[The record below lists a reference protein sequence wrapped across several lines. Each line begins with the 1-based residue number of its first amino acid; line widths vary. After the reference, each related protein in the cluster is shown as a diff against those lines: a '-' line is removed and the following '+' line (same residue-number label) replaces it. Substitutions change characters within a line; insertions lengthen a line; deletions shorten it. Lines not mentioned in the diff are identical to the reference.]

1 MALMKHLQLPRFSSD
16 KLFIKAMTHKSYA
29 NEQGEGGVDNERLEF
44 LGDAILTFICGEL
57 LYREFPQK
65 PEGELTQL
73 RSSLVDRTQLAAF
86 AIALQLNQHLRLGR
100 GVENSGG
107 RTNPRL
113 LSSAFEA
120 LVGAYFLDQ
129 GSNIDKVQAYV
140 EPLFHWALAERGAT
154 GSAIN
159 YKSRFQEWALA
170 EIGQVPEYFILEES
184 GPDHAKRFVA
194 EVRVQANSY
203 GQGKGR
209 KKQEAE
215 KQAARAAL
223 EFLGVL

>member
-1 MALMKHLQLPRFSSD
+1 MRQFNPPDFNSP

-29 NEQGEGGVDNERLEF
+29 NEHGELEGDNERLEF
-44 LGDAILTFICGEL
+44 LGDAILNFICGAL
-57 LYREFPQK
+57 LYREFLQK

-73 RSSLVDRTQLAAF
+73 RSSLVDKTQLAAF
-86 AIALQLNQHLRLGR
+86 AIALDLNQHLRLGK
-100 GVENSGG
+100 GVEKSGG

-129 GSNIDKVQAYV
+129 DSKIDTVQEFV
-140 EPLFHWALAERGAT
+140 EPLFLWALHERGVI

-170 EIGQVPEYFILEES
+170 ETGKVPEYIILEES

-194 EVRVQANSY
+194 EVQVKGKPY

-215 KQAARAAL
+215 KQAARIAL
-223 EFLGVL
+223 ERLGLL